1 MLSMF
6 FWLLQSKWEPN
17 RKISQMMDEAVL
29 PLFKDFTI
37 LQIALL
43 SIAAGIS
50 EEVLFRA
57 VIQGGL
63 QSALGMPIAVAI
75 SALLFG
81 VCHALTKFYFVL
93 ATLMGVYL
101 SLDWMSTSQLL
112 SPMIA
117 HAL

>member
-1 MLSMF
+1 
-6 FWLLQSKWEPN
+6 
-17 RKISQMMDEAVL
+17 MMDEAVL

-63 QSALGMPIAVAI
+63 QSASGTPIAVAI

-81 VCHALTKFYFVL
+81 LCHALTKFYFIL

-101 SLDWMSTSQLL
+101 SLVWMSTSQLL

-117 HAL
+117 HALYDFIVLVWYLRLRVKPND